1 MDINDI
7 YTQVIL
13 EHSSSK
19 KNKKTLKNR
28 TLSKKGLNPSCGD
41 EINLELE
48 IENEIV
54 KDAAFTGIG
63 CAISQASTSIM
74 IDQIK
79 GMNIDDAKKLADSFF
94 KLIKKEEL
102 TDEERELLGDAQAL
116 ENISNMPGRV
126 NCATL
131 SWYTL
136 KDI

>member
-54 KDAAFTGIG
+54 KDAAFTGVG

>member
-19 KNKKTLKNR
+19 KNKKTLENM

-54 KDAAFTGIG
+54 KDAAFTGVG